1 VTEAYAQLIA
11 EGWLVARQGSA
22 TRVAQRPEAAG
33 PVSAATSAVPAVP
46 RYDLRAGYPDVSSF
60 PRAEWTTA
68 ARAALASAPS
78 PALGY
83 GPPTGLPELRA
94 TLAGYLARA
103 RGVRLHDDRLV
114 ICSGFTSGL
123 GLLADALRAQGAR
136 RIGVERYGHAK
147 HRAVL
152 AAAGLR
158 AVPLPVDDGGAASDR
173 LGNLDAVLLTPAHQF
188 PLGAA
193 LDAER
198 RSAFVAWAAR
208 TGGLIIEDDYDG
220 EFRYDRR
227 ALGAMQALAPDHVVY
242 GGTASKAL
250 APGLRLGWLVVPPA
264 LLGAIVERMDA
275 SHGQPGAL
283 DQLALAAFIESG
295 RYDRHIRRMRT
306 MYRARRDKLTA
317 GLARRAPALRTIG
330 LNAGLHLTIELS
342 DRERESEIVARCA
355 ARDLAVDGLAGYDAG
370 AAPERSGLVI
380 GYATPPS
387 HAFSAA
393 LARLFT
399 ALG

>member
-1 VTEAYAQLIA
+1 
-11 EGWLVARQGSA
+11 
-22 TRVAQRPEAAG
+22 
-33 PVSAATSAVPAVP
+33 
-46 RYDLRAGYPDVSSF
+46 
-60 PRAEWTTA
+60 
-68 ARAALASAPS
+68 
-78 PALGY
+78 
-83 GPPTGLPELRA
+83 LRA

-103 RGVRLHDDRLV
+103 RGVRLHADRLIV
-114 ICSGFTSGL
+114 CSGFTSGL
-123 GLLADALRAQGAR
+123 GLLADALRARGAR

-158 AVPLPVDDGGAASDR
+158 TVALPVDDRGAVPDG
-173 LGNLDAVLLTPAHQF
+173 LDKLDAVLLTPAHHF

-193 LDAER
+193 LEAGR
-198 RSAFVAWAAR
+198 RSTFVAWAAR

-264 LLGAIVERMDA
+264 LLAAIVERMDA
-275 SHGQPGAL
+275 SRRQPGAL
-283 DQLALAAFIESG
+283 DQLTLAAFIESG
-295 RYDRHIRRMRT
+295 RYDRHVRRMRT
-306 MYRARRDKLTA
+306 VYRTRRDKLTA
-317 GLARRAPALRTIG
+317 GLAQRAPALRTIG
-330 LNAGLHLTIELS
+330 LNAGLHLTIELA
-342 DRERESEIVARCA
+342 DRACETEIAERCVV
-355 ARDLAVDGLAGYDAG
+355 RDLAVEGLADYDAG

-399 ALG
+399 ALA